1 MHTPL
6 KDTVMELTALEF
18 ITATNQG
25 FRGMSISLCSPS
37 AVGRLLP
44 SGGNTT
50 ACTWW
55 SLALGLAL
63 MLPLAALQWSREE
76 GRRIALLDPFADFV
90 IAQAMLSMCCAA
102 LRKGTRDWHCGS
114 R

>member
-1 MHTPL
+1 
-6 KDTVMELTALEF
+6 MELTASAY
-18 ITATNQG
+18 IQATHQG
-25 FRGMSISLCSPS
+25 FGHAYFPVLAFGGRAPVAFRREHDGLR
-37 AVGRLLP
+37 VGGP
-44 SGGNTT
+44 
-50 ACTWW
+50 
-55 SLALGLAL
+55 LALGLAL